1 MEVETDG
8 GKVFG
13 LPAVSSFLRR
23 IKLKTRIKKKR
34 KKISWRASNLRWSI
48 IHEMTSKWFVTGAK
62 QPQDSLAINQ
72 RASASVVTM
81 GAGSIS
87 EKRKLAKR
95 LFILLSFFLLLS
107 NNTASGTHRKHNRVF
122 PSQRHPAE
130 EGREHLSAP
139 TSGFEKCG
147 LSRSRFY
154 LRISPSAAP
163 THLTDLQKYELI
175 KACL

>member
-1 MEVETDG
+1 MIRHRGKTAAGQLGHQSAGFRLRHHDG
-8 GKVFG
+8 GGVNKQ
-13 LPAVSSFLRR
+13 
-23 IKLKTRIKKKR
+23 KKK
-34 KKISWRASNLRWSI
+34 KKNLQKDFS
-48 IHEMTSKWFVTGAK
+48 S
-62 QPQDSLAINQ
+62 SLAFFFFFFAPPEQ
-72 RASASVVTM
+72 
-81 GAGSIS
+81 
-87 EKRKLAKR
+87 KR
-95 LFILLSFFLLLS
+95 S

-147 LSRSRFY
+147 LSRSSFY